1 MAEYTI
7 EQVKAL
13 TKKRHKHNAKPVR
26 TDDGYFHSTG
36 EYHRW
41 LELLQLEQAGVIAG
55 LTRQVAFPLHC
66 ATGDMVTTY
75 SADFVYVD
83 DGGNRRRR
91 FQRPQ
96 DGNVS
101 TEAQVDGSGTRD
113 CDSRNGTEETKG
125 EVMSDKEFIRR
136 CLELHKEKTPWVVAR
151 YYLWSEGAGSY
162 IEIEERLRRLDPFKM
177 QKEKG

>member
-83 DGGNRRRR
+83 DGGIVVEDFKGHRTAMYRLKRKWMAAEHGIVIR
-91 FQRPQ
+91 
-96 DGNVS
+96 
-101 TEAQVDGSGTRD
+101 
-113 CDSRNGTEETKG
+113 ETGPKKRKG
-125 EVMSDKEFIRR
+125 K
-136 CLELHKEKTPWVVAR
+136 
-151 YYLWSEGAGSY
+151 
-162 IEIEERLRRLDPFKM
+162 
-177 QKEKG
+177 